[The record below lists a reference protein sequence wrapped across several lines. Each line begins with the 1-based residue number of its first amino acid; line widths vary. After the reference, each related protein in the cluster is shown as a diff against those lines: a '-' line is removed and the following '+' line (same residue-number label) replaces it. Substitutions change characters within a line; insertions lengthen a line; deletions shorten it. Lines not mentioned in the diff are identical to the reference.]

1 MREHRQGA
9 RGLGSLSFRAIL
21 FDTGG
26 ALDLEFAWEMAL
38 DGAIASACGLEGIR
52 VDQAMVE
59 EASEQAVAAFAPD
72 VTRHMIGTLCGN
84 EPATVARVARRVEAM
99 TGALEAF
106 QLRPGIED
114 LLARLQR
121 RGLLLGVVAPRWER
135 LERAGIAPFFTRDL
149 DVPTAECVFV
159 GDRLDADIAP
169 AKARGMATIQF
180 RSGRW
185 RKQRPR
191 SEAETPDWV
200 ATDVAELEAA
210 IDALI
215 QKSKTPGQAGGRW
228 VRSGGSGEG

>member
-1 MREHRQGA
+1 MGRY
-9 RGLGSLSFRAIL
+9 RAVV
-21 FDTGG
+21 FDIGG
-26 ALDLEFAWEMAL
+26 AIDLEFAWEMAL

-72 VTRHMIGTLCGN
+72 VARHMIETLCGR

-99 TGALEAF
+99 TGALDAF

-114 LLARLQR
+114 LLDRLQK
-121 RGLLLGVVAPRWER
+121 RGLVLGVVDSRWEP
-135 LERAGIAPFFTRDL
+135 LERAGITRFFTRDPE
-149 DVPTAECVFV
+149 VSPAECIFV

-185 RKQRPR
+185 RRQRPR
-191 SEAETPDWV
+191 SEAETPDAIV
-200 ATDVAELEAA
+200 TDVAELEAA
-210 IDALI
+210 IEALL
-215 QKSKTPGQAGGRW
+215 AR
-228 VRSGGSGEG
+228 